1 MTEHHPRPAKVRI
14 SDKRRRHEAETAAA
28 EGGPDEV
35 EARADHP
42 SGSSEAE
49 ARADHPSN
57 SANAETSPEE
67 LAPEA
72 EHDYLDDLKRLQAE
86 FDNYRKRMMREQT
99 EIASRAG
106 ARLVERLLPVLDNF
120 ERAIGH
126 SEDDGMK
133 LVHKELISVLESE
146 GLSGIEALG
155 APFDPNLHEAV
166 ESYDEE
172 GIIEPTVVKVHR
184 TGYEFKGKVLRA
196 AMVAVARPAES
207 APESTADS
215 EGS

>member
-1 MTEHHPRPAKVRI
+1 MTENHPRPSKVRI
-14 SDKRRRHEAETAAA
+14 SDKRRRYEEAASESA
-28 EGGPDEV
+28 PDEI

-42 SGSSEAE
+42 SGSAEAE

-57 SANAETSPEE
+57 SATAEASPEQE
-67 LAPEA
+67 TPESRP
-72 EHDYLDDLKRLQAE
+72 HSYLDDLKRLQAE

-120 ERAIGH
+120 ERALAH
-126 SEDDGMK
+126 TEDDGMV
-133 LVHKELISVLESE
+133 LVQKELMSVLESE
-146 GLSGIEALG
+146 GLRAIEALG

-166 ESYDEE
+166 ESHEEE
-172 GIIEPTVVKVHR
+172 GVTEPTVVKVYR
-184 TGYEFKGKVLRA
+184 TGYELKGKVLRA
-196 AMVAVARPAES
+196 AMVVVARPAET
-207 APESTADS
+207 PTDPTPDS

>member
-1 MTEHHPRPAKVRI
+1 MTENHPRPAKVRI
-14 SDKRRRHEAETAAA
+14 SDKRRLHDEAVAA
-28 EGGPDEV
+28 EDGPDAA
-35 EARADHP
+35 EA
-42 SGSSEAE
+42 GGSEAE

-57 SANAETSPEE
+57 SAK
-67 LAPEA
+67 PEA
-72 EHDYLDDLKRLQAE
+72 SAEQQTPESGEHDYLEDLKRLQAE

-120 ERAIGH
+120 ERALAH
-126 SEDDGMK
+126 TEDDGMV

-146 GLSGIEALG
+146 GLRAIESLG

-166 ESYDEE
+166 ESHDEE
-172 GIIEPTVVKVHR
+172 GIAEPTVVKVYR

-196 AMVAVARPAES
+196 AMVVVARPLES
-207 APESTADS
+207 GTNDSASS
-215 EGS
+215 EGN